1 MKSLGATIRLLRE
14 SHGMSAVQLAKGIDV
29 DKSYI
34 SLIESDSR
42 KPSVELLNKLSVFL
56 QVPLDFLVDMA
67 IERKRDK
74 NCELGSIF
82 TEFEALERKLKNVIG
97 KKPRRAEIT

>member
-14 SHGMSAVQLAKGIDV
+14 SHGMNAIELAKAIEV

-34 SLIESDSR
+34 SLIESDAR
-42 KPSVELLNKLSVFL
+42 KPSVELLNKLAAKL
-56 QVPLDFLVDMA
+56 RVPLDFLVDMA
-67 IERKRDK
+67 IERERDK
-74 NCELGSIF
+74 NCELGNIF

-97 KKPRRAEIT
+97 KKPRRTEIA